1 MIIKERKKSALN
13 DYNKNREKT
22 KSLKDIIDK
31 LTKLKIPNEIFIEWK
46 NKRNLKNIIDYE
58 TFIKK
63 IGYSIKEKTKMKTG
77 INYSFLEI

>member
-1 MIIKERKKSALN
+1 MIIKEQKKSALD

-31 LTKLKIPNEIFIEWK
+31 LSKLKMPNEIFIEWK
-46 NKRNLKNIIDYE
+46 NKRNLKKIIDYE

-63 IGYSIKEKTKMKTG
+63 IGDSIKEKKKLKLKS
-77 INYSFLEI
+77 IIVF